1 MRLATNRNQ
10 DMRMNGG
17 RAETEVEYDIGFD
30 DTGRIHALEIQVTA
44 SAVPSAELPPM
55 THSIWAGC
63 GRSKSSGS
71 VAEAVFKC

>member
-30 DTGRIHALEIQVTA
+30 DTGRIHALEIQVTL
-44 SAVPSAELPPM
+44 SAALFWSCL
-55 THSIWAGC
+55 
-63 GRSKSSGS
+63 
-71 VAEAVFKC
+71 

>member
-30 DTGRIHALEIQVTA
+30 DTGRIHALEIQVTVL
-44 SAVPSAELPPM
+44 AVPAAELPLM
-55 THSIWAGC
+55 TDSIWAGTV
-63 GRSKSSGS
+63 G
-71 VAEAVFKC
+71 